1 MLQAFE
7 SQKKKTDM
15 MITKERKEY
24 KELCQQRNQLN
35 QDLDSKM
42 NLLKQKTEKM
52 SELIGK
58 IQYFKLSQKRLNKY
72 SDPNTQELLHKWEI
86 SNMKMKENYETE
98 IENMQQKELPQL
110 PKKEKIPKSNLK
122 KEKVLSNKSLSK
134 HSNNEIVSRSE
145 ASHKEIDK
153 QKNEE
158 E

>member
-1 MLQAFE
+1 
-7 SQKKKTDM
+7 
-15 MITKERKEY
+15 
-24 KELCQQRNQLN
+24 
-35 QDLDSKM
+35 
-42 NLLKQKTEKM
+42 
-52 SELIGK
+52 
-58 IQYFKLSQKRLNKY
+58 
-72 SDPNTQELLHKWEI
+72 
-86 SNMKMKENYETE
+86 MKMKENYETE